1 MAMRRKFK
9 DIDPSRMGRIRWKDS
24 MPLTQFTDDKGRRT
38 WSEPSH
44 QITTHKLQL
53 IDTVIGATSVP
64 SNVLESGGTVQ
75 FKIAKND
82 IIVQGVTLEINVTES
97 GASNPATPTIAP
109 LMIGT
114 IEWWSNGGGQKIMT
128 VHGEQV
134 LFDIGMALDDGDLD
148 SVSRVL
154 NMNARYQQPK
164 EIPAGGT
171 ARYYVPLVSSPLS
184 SRRGIYLGNLQGDL
198 ICRIH
203 FVPSKESGTGTLSV
217 QNNDMH
223 LHLHTLELP
232 EDDIEEMRRDFRGKD
247 IALRVLEA
255 TPQTWESVT
264 LAASTEFNR
273 ELSGMTN
280 VDAVWAIATIRS
292 GSSNTNGARRQF
304 VDPGD
309 TAQYTLLDQSSND
322 LYGGSQLEYG
332 LIRYLESPKFYSG
345 TIFREKP
352 LIPFFFSDPRD
363 YFIADVTTGSFHFTN
378 KERIRLVPAAA
389 NTNCVLTLTPSATA
403 TQGSYRIF
411 FRDPITGESGITDP
425 LAYNANAAAIKA
437 AIEGTAACRGTVT
450 ANQALNAGAV
460 TLTFSG
466 LYAGVDFHRDDVAA
480 FGSNLCDTND
490 ADVTVTTSKTTAGVS
505 GFVGGTYNV
514 DFYAYKLK
522 HIVFKT
528 DGKIEVLQE

>member
-1 MAMRRKFK
+1 
-9 DIDPSRMGRIRWKDS
+9 MGRIKWKDT
-24 MPLTQFTDDKGRRT
+24 MPLTQFVDDKGRRT

-53 IDTVIGATSVP
+53 IDTVINATSVP
-64 SNVLESGGTVQ
+64 TNVLESGGTVQ
-75 FKIAKND
+75 FKISKND
-82 IIVQGVTLEINVTES
+82 IVVQGVTLEINVTETGS
-97 GASNPATPTIAP
+97 SNPATPTIAP

-114 IEWWSNGGGQKIMT
+114 IEWWANGGGQKIMT
-128 VHGEQV
+128 VHGEQI

-148 SVSRVL
+148 SASRVL
-154 NMNARYQQPK
+154 NMNARFQEPK
-164 EIPAGGT
+164 EIPAGGS
-171 ARYYVPLVSSPLS
+171 ARYYIPLVSSPLT
-184 SRRGIYLGNLQGDL
+184 SRRGIYLGNLSGDL

-203 FVPSKESGTGTLSV
+203 FVASKESGSGTLSV
-217 QNNDMH
+217 LNNDMH

-232 EDDIEEMRRDFRGKD
+232 EDDMEDMRKDFTTKD

-255 TPQTWESVT
+255 TVQSWESVS
-264 LAASTEFNR
+264 LAASTEFVR

-280 VDAVWAIATIRS
+280 VDSVWSIVTIRS
-292 GSSNTNGARRQF
+292 GTSNTSGARRLF

-363 YFIADVTTGSFHFTN
+363 FFVADVTTGSFHFTN
-378 KERIRLVPAAA
+378 KERLRIIPAASA
-389 NTNCVLTLTPSATA
+389 TNCVLTLTPSTA
-403 TQGSYRIF
+403 PTAGTYRIY
-411 FRDPITGESGITDP
+411 FRDPITGEAGISAP
-425 LAYNANAAAIKA
+425 LAFSANAATIKS
-437 AIEGTAACRGTVT
+437 AIEETAACRGTVT
-450 ANQALNAGAV
+450 ANQALSSGAV

-480 FGSNLCDTND
+480 FGSNLLDTNG
-490 ADVTVTTSKTTAGVS
+490 ADVAITTSKTTAGVS
-505 GFVGGTYNV
+505 GFVNGTYQV

-522 HIVFKT
+522 HIVFKS
-528 DGKIEVLQE
+528 DGKIEVLKE